1 MIIFPD
7 LPDIEVEE
15 VEVAEEIRLSL
26 RTTFPTASCPSC
38 GTASS
43 RIQSRSTRTLRDLPS
58 VGRPVRLILHVR
70 RFFCKRSTCAQ
81 KIFVERLPELCHPH
95 AQRTKR
101 LQRALCELG
110 LKEGGQAG
118 ADTGS
123 ELGFSGSRDT
133 ILRLVHQSRRPAGQE
148 PHVIGLDDWAW
159 KRRRRYGTLIC
170 DLERGLPI
178 DLLPD
183 RTVETVSAWLGEH
196 PTIDT
201 ISRDGSSEYASAM
214 KKGAP
219 QARAVSDRW
228 HLVKNLAGCA
238 SVLLA
243 SCLAQLRRAEMA
255 AEAKEEQEELRSH
268 KPHGHPRTRAER
280 QAQQARQAE
289 RQARYEQIT
298 ALQKQGMK
306 SAEIAA
312 VVGMAERTVRH
323 WLSRGDIPY
332 SGPRK
337 PRSSPLDPYKSYL
350 LSRWHEGCHNG
361 AQLERE
367 LRAKGYKGSQKA
379 IYRCLAS
386 LEFFVSSPSRRSG
399 ASESSETKSQLNPLL
414 ALSASQATWLFFR
427 KEEDLKAE
435 EQENLRQLRQV
446 SPNLETAYQL
456 VKEFLQ
462 MVRELTGER
471 LEEWLGKVEASH
483 LQAFQPFVTGVQQ
496 DKDAV
501 LAGLTLPWSNGPVEG
516 QVNRLKLIKRSMYGQ
531 ADLDLLKLRV
541 LHHSPKSLE
550 RKNKKKQ
557 AQQKEPL
564 KRPRGGEKSTHFQY
578 TTNVISKVA

>member
-1 MIIFPD
+1 MIIFLD
-7 LPDIEVEE
+7 LPEIQVEE
-15 VEVAEEIRLSL
+15 VEVAEEITLTL
-26 RTTFPTASCPSC
+26 RTTSPTASCPSC

-43 RIQSRSTRTLRDLPS
+43 RIQSRYTRTLHDLPA
-58 VGRPVRLILHVR
+58 VGHPIRLIVHVR
-70 RFFCKRSTCAQ
+70 RFFCKKSTCAQ
-81 KIFVERLPELCHPH
+81 KIFVERLPELCRPY

-101 LQRALCELG
+101 LQKALCELG

-133 ILRLVHQSRRPAGQE
+133 ILRLVHQSPRPALQE

-159 KRRRRYGTLIC
+159 KRRLRYGTLIC

-183 RTVETVSAWLGEH
+183 RTVETVSAWLEEH

-201 ISRDGSSEYASAM
+201 ISRDGSSEYASAI

-219 QARAVSDRW
+219 QARDVSDRW
-228 HLVKNLAGCA
+228 HLVKNPAGCV

-243 SCLAQLRRAEMA
+243 SCLAQLRRAETA
-255 AEAKEEQEELRSH
+255 AEAKSQQEEPLSH
-268 KPHGHPRTRAER
+268 KQPGHRRTRAER

-298 ALQKQGMK
+298 ALQNQGMK
-306 SAEIAA
+306 SAEIAV

-350 LSRWHEGCHNG
+350 LSRWHQGCHNG

-367 LRAKGYKGSQKA
+367 LRAKGYKGSQRA
-379 IYRCLAS
+379 IYRYLETLEPSGWSARKRGSAS
-386 LEFFVSSPSRRSG
+386 APRQVASSIHP
-399 ASESSETKSQLNPLL
+399 NPLL
-414 ALSASQATWLFFR
+414 TLSVQQATWLFFR
-427 KEEDLKAE
+427 RPEDLKE
-435 EQENLRQLRQV
+435 EELESLRLLRQARPQV
-446 SPNLETAYQL
+446 ETTYQL
-456 VKEFLQ
+456 VEMFLH
-462 MVRELTGER
+462 MVRQR
-471 LEEWLGKVEASH
+471 
-483 LQAFQPFVTGVQQ
+483 
-496 DKDAV
+496 
-501 LAGLTLPWSNGPVEG
+501 
-516 QVNRLKLIKRSMYGQ
+516 
-531 ADLDLLKLRV
+531 
-541 LHHSPKSLE
+541 
-550 RKNKKKQ
+550 
-557 AQQKEPL
+557 
-564 KRPRGGEKSTHFQY
+564 
-578 TTNVISKVA
+578 